1 MLRFR
6 HPSVSMNYQIADEQA
21 LSISYGSRIDR
32 PAYQDLNPFEY
43 LLDELSYWKGN
54 PFLMPQKTYRISA
67 TYSNKYTSVTAA
79 YTYMKDYK
87 AQITDTLSINKVV
100 NFQF

>member
-1 MLRFR
+1 MREHFDLRIIVGDKNNRRNYFNIF
-6 HPSVSMNYQIADEQA
+6 PSVSMNYQIADEQA

-67 TYSNKYTSVTAA
+67 TYSNN
-79 YTYMKDYK
+79 
-87 AQITDTLSINKVV
+87 LSSG
-100 NFQF
+100 